1 MNIVYRLGGFHTM
14 MSFMGSIGSMM
25 KGSRLEEALQRAY
38 GPNAVTHMISGKAVS
53 RALRG
58 HFLVEAALVN
68 KLMAAILP
76 SKQNEYEMS
85 SLNDIEARDLES
97 LHTDDEINQS
107 SFDMHDDEIE
117 TIDGEIIDMDAD
129 LDIGDILAAD
139 VKIHDMY
146 EGIKDKSI
154 YLLPVLL
161 NHRN

>member
-1 MNIVYRLGGFHTM
+1 MNHVFTQLWFIFKV
-14 MSFMGSIGSMM
+14 
-25 KGSRLEEALQRAY
+25 KQ
-38 GPNAVTHMISGKAVS
+38 MISGKAVS
-53 RALRG
+53 KALRG

-85 SLNDIEARDLES
+85 NLNDIEAGDLES
-97 LHTDDEINQS
+97 LHTDDEIHQS

-117 TIDGEIIDMDAD
+117 TIDGETDIDMAAD
-129 LDIGDILAAD
+129 LDIGDIIDAAD
-139 VKIHDMY
+139 VKKIHDMY